1 MEQSDEHSDPLRR
14 NRNSLDRQ
22 QTGQHRLGP
31 VPLTDGRYFLSADVL
46 IENALFADRMAGVDY
61 EEATL
66 EDVQHLLPVPEG
78 L

>member
-1 MEQSDEHSDPLRR
+1 MDILILSSATATALIAT
-14 NRNSLDRQ
+14 

-46 IENALFADRMAGVDY
+46 LEAKLFADCMVGVGY

-66 EDVQHLLPVPEG
+66 EDVQHLLPVQEEG
-78 L
+78 DK

>member
-1 MEQSDEHSDPLRR
+1 MNILILSGATATALIA
-14 NRNSLDRQ
+14 Q
-22 QTGQHRLGP
+22 QTGQHRLRP
-31 VPLTDGRYFLSADVL
+31 VPITDGRYFLAADVL
-46 IENALFADRMAGVDY
+46 VDSYLFADRMGGVDY

>member
-1 MEQSDEHSDPLRR
+1 MIILILSNATALA
-14 NRNSLDRQ
+14 LIAQ

-46 IENALFADRMAGVDY
+46 LEANLFATQMLGVEY

-66 EDVQHLLPVPEG
+66 EDVQHLLPVTEE

>member
-1 MEQSDEHSDPLRR
+1 MDILILSSATAQALIAT
-14 NRNSLDRQ
+14 

-31 VPLTDGRYFLSADVL
+31 VLLTDGRYFLSADVL
-46 IENALFADRMAGVDY
+46 LEEKLYADHMVGVEY

-66 EDVQHLLPVPEG
+66 EDVQHLLPILEE

>member
-1 MEQSDEHSDPLRR
+1 MDILILSGPAATALIAT
-14 NRNSLDRQ
+14 

-46 IENALFADRMAGVDY
+46 VEAKLFADCMVGVEY

-66 EDVQHLLPVPEG
+66 EDVQHLLPVPEEG

>member
-1 MEQSDEHSDPLRR
+1 MDILILSSATATALIAT
-14 NRNSLDRQ
+14 

-31 VPLTDGRYFLSADVL
+31 VPLTDGRYFLSADIMIDNEL
-46 IENALFADRMAGVDY
+46 YADRMAGVDY

-66 EDVQHLLPVPEG
+66 DDVQHLLPVPEE

>member
-1 MEQSDEHSDPLRR
+1 MDILILSSATATALIAT
-14 NRNSLDRQ
+14 

-31 VPLTDGRYFLSADVL
+31 VPLTDDRYFLSADVL
-46 IENALFADRMAGVDY
+46 LEAKLFADCMVGVEY

-66 EDVQHLLPVPEG
+66 EDVQHLLPVPEEG

>member
-1 MEQSDEHSDPLRR
+1 MNILILSGATATTLIA
-14 NRNSLDRQ
+14 Q
-22 QTGQHRLGP
+22 QTGQHRLRP

-46 IENALFADRMAGVDY
+46 VESYLFADRMGGVDY

>member
-1 MEQSDEHSDPLRR
+1 MNILIFSNETALA
-14 NRNSLDRQ
+14 LIAQ
-22 QTGQHRLGP
+22 QTGQNRLGP

-46 IENALFADRMAGVDY
+46 LQAELFADRMVGVEY

-66 EDVQHLLPVPEG
+66 EDVQHLLPVLEE

>member
-1 MEQSDEHSDPLRR
+1 MNILILSNATAQALIAT
-14 NRNSLDRQ
+14 

-31 VPLTDGRYFLSADVL
+31 VALADGRYFLSADVL
-46 IENALFADRMAGVDY
+46 VEEDLFANQMVGVEY

-66 EDVQHLLPVPEG
+66 EDVQHLLPVPEE

>member
-1 MEQSDEHSDPLRR
+1 MDILILTNEVATDLIAT
-14 NRNSLDRQ
+14 

-46 IENALFADRMAGVDY
+46 MEAKLFADCMVGVEY

-66 EDVQHLLPVPEG
+66 EDVQHLLPVTEG

>member
-1 MEQSDEHSDPLRR
+1 MNILILSGVTAQALIAT
-14 NRNSLDRQ
+14 

-46 IENALFADRMAGVDY
+46 IDNEMFADRMAGVDY

-66 EDVQHLLPVPEG
+66 DDVQHLLLVPEERT
-78 L
+78 

>member
-1 MEQSDEHSDPLRR
+1 MDILILSGPAATALIAT
-14 NRNSLDRQ
+14 

-46 IENALFADRMAGVDY
+46 VEAKLFADHMVGVEY

-66 EDVQHLLPVPEG
+66 EDVQHLLPVPEEG

>member
-1 MEQSDEHSDPLRR
+1 MDILILSGATATALIAT
-14 NRNSLDRQ
+14 

-46 IENALFADRMAGVDY
+46 VESNLFADRMIGVEY
-61 EEATL
+61 EEATF

>member
-1 MEQSDEHSDPLRR
+1 MNILILTNEVATDLIAT
-14 NRNSLDRQ
+14 

-31 VPLTDGRYFLSADVL
+31 VPLTDGRYYLSADVL
-46 IENALFADRMAGVDY
+46 VDSKLFGDRMVGVEY

-66 EDVQHLLPVPEG
+66 EDVEYLLITASEV

>member
-1 MEQSDEHSDPLRR
+1 MDILILSGETATALIAT
-14 NRNSLDRQ
+14 

-46 IENALFADRMAGVDY
+46 VESNLFADRMIGVEY

-66 EDVQHLLPVPEG
+66 DDVQHLLPVPEG